1 MANSENLFRRESMDQ
16 LSQQTK
22 TGPYVSA
29 TRLMP
34 WMTLVAVLILV
45 LSFLIWAFAG
55 KLPVTV
61 SCKGFAP
68 NTGNECILFLTPQ
81 QMQTYET
88 DQGDDV
94 RVTQPNGGIL
104 RGKVVGVSDKPHS
117 QEEMSNIIES
127 DWVFNEVAKADYNYY
142 VTVKVNSPL
151 QKEDLVEAVI
161 TVDHVRPI
169 VLMINP

>member
-1 MANSENLFRRESMDQ
+1 MPKTENLFRKESMDQ

-29 TRLMP
+29 ARLMP
-34 WMTLVAVLILV
+34 WMTLVAVLILL

-61 SCKGFAP
+61 SCFGFAP
-68 NTGNECILFLTPQ
+68 DAGNECILFLTPQ
-81 QMQTYET
+81 QMQTYKA
-88 DQGDDV
+88 DSGDDV

-104 RGKVVGVSDKPHS
+104 RGKVVDVSTKPHS
-117 QEEMSNIIES
+117 LEEMSGIIES
-127 DWVFNEVAKADYNYY
+127 DWVFNEVARADYNYY
-142 VTVKVNSPL
+142 VTVTVNSPL

-169 VLMINP
+169 VLMIDP

>member
-16 LSQQTK
+16 LSRQTK

-61 SCKGFAP
+61 ACKGFAP
-68 NTGNECILFLTPQ
+68 ADGKECILLLTPQ
-81 QMQTYET
+81 QMQRHRPEKR
-88 DQGDDV
+88 DDV
-94 RVTQPNGGIL
+94 RVTQPNGGKL
-104 RGKVVGVSDKPHS
+104 LGKVIGVSENPHS
-117 QEEMSNIIES
+117 QQELADIIQS
-127 DWVFNEVAKADYNYY
+127 DWVYKELATEEYNYSI
-142 VTVKVNSPL
+142 TVSLNAPL
-151 QKEDLVEAVI
+151 AKEDLVDAVV

-169 VLMINP
+169 FLMLNP

>member
-16 LSQQTK
+16 LSRQTK

-104 RGKVVGVSDKPHS
+104 RGEVVGISDNPQS
-117 QEEMSNIIES
+117 LQELADIIQS
-127 DWVFNEVAKADYNYY
+127 DWVYKEVATAEYNYY
-142 VTVKVNSPL
+142 ITVEVNSPL
-151 QKEDLVEAVI
+151 EREDLVDAVI

-169 VLMINP
+169 FLMLNP

>member
-1 MANSENLFRRESMDQ
+1 MAKSENLFRKESMDQ

-34 WMTLVAVLILV
+34 WMTLLALLILI
-45 LSFLIWAFAG
+45 LSLLIWAFTG

-61 SCKGFAP
+61 ACKGFAP
-68 NTGNECILFLTPQ
+68 EAGNECILLLPPQ
-81 QMQTYET
+81 LMQTYET

-104 RGKVVGVSDKPHS
+104 RGKVVDVSDKPHS
-117 QEEMSNIIES
+117 LGEMSTIIES
-127 DWVFNEVAKADYNYY
+127 DWVFNELAAAEYNYY
-142 VTVKVNSPL
+142 ITVELNAPL

-169 VLMINP
+169 VLMIDP

>member
-16 LSQQTK
+16 LSRQTK

-68 NTGNECILFLTPQ
+68 ADGKQCILFITPQ
-81 QMQTYET
+81 QMQRHEPKP
-88 DQGDDV
+88 GNDV
-94 RVTQPNGGIL
+94 RVTQPNGDIL
-104 RGKVVGVSDKPHS
+104 LGKVVGISDNPQS
-117 QEEMSNIIES
+117 LQELADIIQS
-127 DWVFNEVAKADYNYY
+127 DWVYKEVATAEYNYY
-142 VTVKVNSPL
+142 ITVEVNSPL
-151 QKEDLVEAVI
+151 EREDLVDAVI

-169 VLMINP
+169 FLMLNP

>member
-1 MANSENLFRRESMDQ
+1 MPKTENLFRKESMDQ

-34 WMTLVAVLILV
+34 WMTLVAVLVLL

-61 SCKGFAP
+61 SCFGFAP

-81 QMQTYET
+81 QMQTYKA
-88 DQGDDV
+88 DSGDDV

-104 RGKVVGVSDKPHS
+104 RGKVVDVSTKPHS
-117 QEEMSNIIES
+117 LEEMSGIIES
-127 DWVFNEVAKADYNYY
+127 DWVFNEVARADYNYY
-142 VTVKVNSPL
+142 VTVTVNSPL

-169 VLMINP
+169 VLMIDP